1 MNPAAT
7 THARTSIPTV
17 EGGEVGRPDSHRALG
32 AIEPPPTS
40 GRGGLGAARATV
52 FLAAFLAFS
61 IQPLI
66 ARYHLP
72 TFGGGSS
79 IWTTCLLFFQATLA
93 LGYAYAHCLSTWLSP
108 RRQVQV
114 HTTLLALSIATLPW
128 LTSTASEV
136 DPATEPTVQL
146 LGALAAGIG
155 LPFLL
160 LTATSPLTQAW
171 AARRYG
177 DATYRLYGLSNLGSL
192 LGLLAYPFLLEP
204 LVGLSSQFW
213 IWCGIYL
220 ALVASVVSCMRALP
234 LSTPGALLVE
244 DTVEVEGPGIRLGG
258 KALWL
263 LLPACSSILLTASTG
278 RITQNVAPVPLLW
291 ALPFALYLLAF
302 AQAFDGRPGLGRR
315 TWAWL
320 GMVSVAG
327 CAWTMNLE
335 QALSEPDIWIQI
347 ALYSSAVYCLSRSM
361 LGELHALRPKPA
373 GLTAYYLTLSV
384 GGAAGAAFVALL
396 APRLFDG
403 YFELHVAYVTSLTL
417 IGASQFTRNRRRP
430 GASPSPAEGTP
441 RAFLPPIVWAA
452 GLLGATVFLL
462 RHARAELDGA
472 LLARRSFH
480 GALSVYEQ
488 RDNGIPVYRRLYHGN
503 ICHGDQS
510 FRASNR
516 GRPGSYYGPDTGV
529 GLGLNLHPARER
541 GEMHIG
547 AIGLGTGTL
556 AAFGEAGDRMK
567 FYEIDPLVEEIA
579 RHQFRYLADSR
590 ARVDVVLGDARVA
603 LRAEAEEG
611 LEHRLDA
618 LVVDAFSGDSIPV
631 HLVTR
636 EAFDLYWKHLA
647 EDGALIFH
655 TTNRYLEL
663 SPVIAA
669 LSNERGLR
677 AVVIE
682 RDGMEGNESMFWS
695 EWVVVTRNRALL
707 HSLDQLGHSPL
718 PEDTIDPAAAWSDDR
733 TRLLATMLDW
743 F

>member
-1 MNPAAT
+1 M
-7 THARTSIPTV
+7 
-17 EGGEVGRPDSHRALG
+17 
-32 AIEPPPTS
+32 
-40 GRGGLGAARATV
+40 
-52 FLAAFLAFS
+52 
-61 IQPLI
+61 
-66 ARYHLP
+66 
-72 TFGGGSS
+72 
-79 IWTTCLLFFQATLA
+79 
-93 LGYAYAHCLSTWLSP
+93 
-108 RRQVQV
+108 
-114 HTTLLALSIATLPW
+114 
-128 LTSTASEV
+128 
-136 DPATEPTVQL
+136 
-146 LGALAAGIG
+146 
-155 LPFLL
+155 
-160 LTATSPLTQAW
+160 
-171 AARRYG
+171 
-177 DATYRLYGLSNLGSL
+177 
-192 LGLLAYPFLLEP
+192 
-204 LVGLSSQFW
+204 
-213 IWCGIYL
+213 
-220 ALVASVVSCMRALP
+220 
-234 LSTPGALLVE
+234 
-244 DTVEVEGPGIRLGG
+244 
-258 KALWL
+258 
-263 LLPACSSILLTASTG
+263 
-278 RITQNVAPVPLLW
+278 
-291 ALPFALYLLAF
+291 
-302 AQAFDGRPGLGRR
+302 
-315 TWAWL
+315 
-320 GMVSVAG
+320 
-327 CAWTMNLE
+327 
-335 QALSEPDIWIQI
+335 
-347 ALYSSAVYCLSRSM
+347 
-361 LGELHALRPKPA
+361 
-373 GLTAYYLTLSV
+373 
-384 GGAAGAAFVALL
+384 
-396 APRLFDG
+396 
-403 YFELHVAYVTSLTL
+403 
-417 IGASQFTRNRRRP
+417 
-430 GASPSPAEGTP
+430 
-441 RAFLPPIVWAA
+441 
-452 GLLGATVFLL
+452 FLL